1 MKFNSFIALLITLS
15 LVLSQELLPLE
26 VLEKSV
32 IRLNNRDISFFCDI
46 KLQSLSQDPTT
57 LGLQLHSYW
66 LDSINYYSYIK
77 FKSPIDYKGTEIWA
91 HYSEQV
97 KMKKRMPINNEV
109 VDIEDDFE
117 GLDIV
122 SFLNFNNSFDEM
134 KKNELSIQEV
144 KFNKKEVYLVSS
156 YKKGSKKKSV
166 NFYIDKNDFLIYQV
180 EWNNKRGVLNKILS
194 FKDWK
199 TIDDIKFPTN
209 IIYEDLKKVSKTTC
223 TLSEISF
230 DNLSLENID
239 LIKFGF
245 NND

>member
-199 TIDDIKFPTN
+199 AIDDIKFPTN

-223 TLSEISF
+223 TLSKISF

>member
-57 LGLQLHSYW
+57 LGFQFHSYW

-91 HYSEQV
+91 HHSKQV
-97 KMKKRMPINNEV
+97 KMKKRMPINNEI

-134 KKNELSIQEV
+134 KKNELSIEEI
-144 KFNKKEVYLVSS
+144 KFNKKEVYLVKS
-156 YKKGSKKKSV
+156 YKKKNKKKSI
-166 NFYIDKNDFLIYQV
+166 NFYIDKNDFFIYQV
-180 EWNNKRGVLNKILS
+180 EWNNKRGILNKILS
-194 FKDWK
+194 FQDWE
-199 TIDDIKFPTN
+199 IVNDIRFPRN
-209 IIYEDLKKVSKTTC
+209 IVYEDLKKVSKTTC
-223 TLSEISF
+223 VLSNISL
-230 DNLSLENID
+230 DSLSVKNID
-239 LIKFGF
+239 LIKLGF